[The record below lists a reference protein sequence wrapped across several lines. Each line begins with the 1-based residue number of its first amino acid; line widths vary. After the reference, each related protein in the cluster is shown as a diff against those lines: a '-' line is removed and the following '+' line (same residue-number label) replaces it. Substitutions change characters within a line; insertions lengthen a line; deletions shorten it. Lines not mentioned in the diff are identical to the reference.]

1 MRFRDPQVI
10 LCGWTKGP
18 HGGLGKNRTKKRAGQ
33 IIKGFEF
40 SAKKGHFLPKA
51 LGESLKS
58 FRLD

>member
-51 LGESLKS
+51 LGE
-58 FRLD
+58 